1 MLPYLVDYPAI
12 EREREREGFLR
23 EWKNFGWSGQG
34 FGGVKTWPETKPAE
48 HYTGKLLR
56 MAC

>member
-1 MLPYLVDYPAI
+1 MEEFRVGA
-12 EREREREGFLR
+12 G
-23 EWKNFGWSGQG
+23 SGRG